1 MFAQFQ
7 ASYPTGSL
15 ISELLTIYQGK
26 FVVRVSAQVEG
37 ITRATVIAASETPE
51 LAEDRARSRALA
63 VLAIDSGTLALYR
76 NKTADLSDS
85 PLSLEPELIPDQ
97 PIQIESAFSPQSIKQ
112 ATQSRSFATTT
123 ELNEPAHSSFSQVS
137 LQSEEFSPT
146 TYSLLSTPG
155 SDVADAAENLGMMSS
170 TQNVSSGEA
179 AISFGNVTPLV
190 PRSYS
195 PDAGAL
201 SPENA
206 DNTAQANVAVDLSDA
221 LARTSV
227 ELKRLRWSNQQGRD
241 YLKRTYG
248 KQLRKDLNDEEMLE
262 FLHYLASQPTPN
274 EPFA

>member
-7 ASYPTGSL
+7 ASYPTGGL
-15 ISELLTIYQGK
+15 ISELLTVYEGK

-37 ITRATVIAASETPE
+37 ITRATGIAAAETPE

-63 VLAIDSGTLALYR
+63 VLAIGSATFAPHS
-76 NKTADLSDS
+76 NKTPDFSDS
-85 PLSLEPELIPDQ
+85 PLSLAPAPIPEQ
-97 PIQIESAFSPQSIKQ
+97 PIQVNSVFLPESIKQ
-112 ATQSRSFATTT
+112 TTQSRPFATAT
-123 ELNEPAHSSFSQVS
+123 ELNEPAHSSFSQVP
-137 LQSEEFSPT
+137 LQSEEFSPNL
-146 TYSLLSTPG
+146 YSVLSTPG
-155 SDVADAAENLGMMSS
+155 TDVSDAENLGMVSS
-170 TQNVSSGEA
+170 TQNGSTEEA
-179 AISFGNVTPLV
+179 AISLGNVTPLV

-195 PDAGAL
+195 PEAGAL
-201 SPENA
+201 SRASAENI
-206 DNTAQANVAVDLSDA
+206 DQAKVPVDLSDA

-262 FLHYLASQPTPN
+262 FLHYLESQPTPN